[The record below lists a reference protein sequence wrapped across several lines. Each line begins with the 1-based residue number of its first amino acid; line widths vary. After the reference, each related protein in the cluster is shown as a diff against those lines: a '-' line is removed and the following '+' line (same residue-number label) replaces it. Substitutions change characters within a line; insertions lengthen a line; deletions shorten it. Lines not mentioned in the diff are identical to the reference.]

1 MRPCHLLLCLCFFL
15 SSLLSSHAEETG
27 KELDSPQTF
36 ARQTSQTKPREQAA
50 EKRYWV
56 TRSSGKTHN
65 SHCRYYA
72 NSKGYYSSTGT
83 GNNCKICGGA
93 AR

>member
-1 MRPCHLLLCLCFFL
+1 MRFCLLLCLCSL
-15 SSLLSSHAEETG
+15 LPSLLSCRAGATE
-27 KELDSPQTF
+27 KEPAFPQSF
-36 ARQTSQTKPREQAA
+36 SRQTTQTAPREQAA

-65 SHCRYYA
+65 SHCRYYG

>member
-1 MRPCHLLLCLCFFL
+1 MRSCLLLCLCSFL
-15 SSLLSSHAEETG
+15 LPLLSCQAEATV
-27 KELDSPQTF
+27 KKSASPQTF
-36 ARQTSQTKPREQAA
+36 ARQASQTAPREQAA

-83 GNNCKICGGA
+83 GNNCKFCGGA